1 MRLGHQLQCPRGFG
15 IDVGMRPVCKAQHTS
30 DPYGFTRHSSV
41 RFTMLEPKWLDIH
54 VWIIYVFMYLCV
66 YLVMYLFIN
75 LFIYLFMYLFI
86 YLFIYVFIYLC
97 HRAVFYLCVCLFY
110 SLEGMIARV

>member
-15 IDVGMRPVCKAQHTS
+15 IDVGMRLEHTS

-86 YLFIYVFIYLC
+86 YLFIYLCIYFVIYL
-97 HRAVFYLCVCLFY
+97 YIY
-110 SLEGMIARV
+110 M